1 MNPSL
6 RGRTVWR
13 RPAALTGPRAT
24 RRLLQDRPLLALTA
38 LLLLLTALVAILNPG
53 SVTPEWAVATLVFAA
68 PLGIIAAGQTLVV
81 LSGGIDLSVGAVA
94 TASLYM
100 MATAAPHGVP
110 PAIVLGLGVGVLVGL
125 LNGLGV
131 AVFQVQPLIMT
142 LGMSLV
148 VEGVLNVFAE
158 KTVAAGAVP
167 VVPGV
172 IRELGAGRILGVI
185 PDSLI
190 LWALLAVVII
200 AGLARSGYG
209 RVLYAVGTNRIA
221 CRLSGVRVW
230 QVELV
235 TYTIA
240 GLLSAVG
247 GMLLS
252 GAIGLADRGLAEPYL
267 LPSVAA
273 VVIGGTSIFGG
284 AGGYSGTIMGALI
297 LTILAGLLTVLNAP
311 AATGQILN
319 GALILL
325 FTTAYARVVNE

>member
-1 MNPSL
+1 
-6 RGRTVWR
+6 
-13 RPAALTGPRAT
+13 
-24 RRLLQDRPLLALTA
+24 LLQDHPLLALTV
-38 LLLLLTALVAILNPG
+38 LLLLLTALVEGLNPG
-53 SVTPEWAVATLVFAA
+53 SVTPEWVVATLVFAA

-81 LSGGIDLSVGAVA
+81 LTGGIDLSVGTVA
-94 TASLYM
+94 TASLYI
-100 MATAAPHGVP
+100 MATVAPQGASV
-110 PAIVLGLGVGVLVGL
+110 AILLGLGVGVLVGL
-125 LNGLGV
+125 LNGLGI

-148 VEGVLNVFAE
+148 AEGGLNVFAE

-167 VVPGV
+167 VVPSV
-172 IRELGAGRILGVI
+172 IRELGAGRMLGVI
-185 PDSLI
+185 PESLV
-190 LWALLAVVII
+190 LWALLAIVII
-200 AGLARSGYG
+200 IGLRRSGYG
-209 RVLYAVGTNRIA
+209 RLLYATGTNRIA

-235 TYTIA
+235 TYSIT
-240 GLLSAVG
+240 GLLSAMG
-247 GMLLS
+247 GILLS
-252 GAIGLADRGLAEPYL
+252 GATGVADRGLVEPYL

-311 AATGQILN
+311 AATEQILN

-325 FTTAYARVVNE
+325 VTTAYGRVVNERS